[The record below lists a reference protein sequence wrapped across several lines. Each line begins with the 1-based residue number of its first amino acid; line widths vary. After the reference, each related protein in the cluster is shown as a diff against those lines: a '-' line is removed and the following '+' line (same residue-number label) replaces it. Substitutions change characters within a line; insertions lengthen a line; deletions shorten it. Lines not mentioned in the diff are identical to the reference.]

1 MSGDTLLHSLR
12 FVVLDTELTSL
23 DHRTNRLLSIGAI
36 EMRGPSIQLGNQFY
50 RVVNPRVPI
59 PTETILIHKLRSVDV
74 VEGESPGAA
83 LDDLRQF
90 IAGAVLVGHCVDI
103 ELKILKKE
111 MGDTG
116 HTLNSAAIDTA
127 RVHHWILRHGPYS
140 EDLPVH
146 LENLDLPTLAKFYS
160 LDVQDSH
167 HALADAFLTARV
179 WQKMLCL
186 LPAKGVRSLQK
197 LLKIGAAYLPV
208 NANLK
213 KKQLRKRFSAFLAAF
228 LRGLCG

>member
-1 MSGDTLLHSLR
+1 MPGWWKRTPGTREGVEPAISGDTPLYSLR
-12 FVVLDTELTSL
+12 YVVLDTELTSL

-36 EMRGPSIQLGNQFY
+36 EMRGPSIHLGNQFY
-50 RVVNPRVPI
+50 RVVNPSVPI
-59 PTETILIHKLRSVDV
+59 PAETILIHKLRSEDV
-74 VEGESPGAA
+74 AEGESPDAA

-103 ELKILKKE
+103 DLKILKKE
-111 MGDTG
+111 MSQTG
-116 HTLNSAAIDTA
+116 QKLNFPAIDTA

-146 LENLDLPTLAKFYS
+146 LENLDLPALAKFYS

-197 LLKIGAAYLPV
+197 LLKIGAA
-208 NANLK
+208 
-213 KKQLRKRFSAFLAAF
+213 
-228 LRGLCG
+228 